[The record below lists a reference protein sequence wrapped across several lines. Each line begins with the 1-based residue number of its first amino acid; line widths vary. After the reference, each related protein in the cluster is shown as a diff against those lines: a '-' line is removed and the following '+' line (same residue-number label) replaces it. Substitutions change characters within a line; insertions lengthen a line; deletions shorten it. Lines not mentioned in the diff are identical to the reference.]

1 MNNSEVLEKL
11 RAYLKCRRRQVKGIY
26 EDCNN
31 KKCDNCDLC
40 YMQGTVGEHIEAI
53 EVATQALEKLQVYE
67 NLEEQGRL
75 LKLPCRLGD
84 TVYILNQKRIIPLE
98 ICEIYFD
105 SHGIEMAAKNREEL
119 GYRTINLSEDG
130 ISVEWYE
137 TEEEAKAAM
146 NKLKGKD
153 NKDIERD

>member
-1 MNNSEVLEKL
+1 MDRLTTVNGNNNIEFVINESRVRIKDTDTLAVAKKL
-11 RAYLKCRRRQVKGIY
+11 KEY
-26 EDCNN
+26 ED
-31 KKCDNCDLC
+31 
-40 YMQGTVGEHIEAI
+40 
-53 EVATQALEKLQVYE
+53 
-67 NLEEQGRL
+67 LEESGNL
-75 LKLPCRLGD
+75 LRSPCRLGD

-105 SHGIEMAAKNREEL
+105 SHGIEMAAKNRKEL

-130 ISVEWYE
+130 IGVEWYK

-146 NKLKGKD
+146 NKVKGKD

>member
-1 MNNSEVLEKL
+1 MKKITLYSKKGAEMERLTESNPSWIDDELWESACEPDCEEIDAVYRKL
-11 RAYLKCRRRQVKGIY
+11 KEY
-26 EDCNN
+26 EDSEES
-31 KKCDNCDLC
+31 
-40 YMQGTVGEHIEAI
+40 G
-53 EVATQALEKLQVYE
+53 
-67 NLEEQGRL
+67 NLLRS
-75 LKLPCRLGD
+75 PCRLGD

-130 ISVEWYE
+130 IGVEWYK

-146 NKLKGKD
+146 DKLKGKD
-153 NKDIERD
+153 NNDIERD

>member
-1 MNNSEVLEKL
+1 MDRLTKRGHKKLALLIGTSCSYGHMLYDCQLEEGNELLKSALDKL
-11 RAYLKCRRRQVKGIY
+11 AMY
-26 EDCNN
+26 ED
-31 KKCDNCDLC
+31 
-40 YMQGTVGEHIEAI
+40 
-53 EVATQALEKLQVYE
+53 
-67 NLEEQGRL
+67 LEEQGKL
-75 LKLPCRLGD
+75 LKLPCSVGD

-105 SHGIEMAAKNREEL
+105 SHEIEMAAKNREEL

-130 ISVEWYE
+130 IGVEWYK

-146 NKLKGKD
+146 DKLKGKD

>member
-1 MNNSEVLEKL
+1 MERLTGRDAYGDIVANEEMQIIASRGTTYDDLHNIINHLTEKL
-11 RAYLKCRRRQVKGIY
+11 CEY
-26 EDCNN
+26 ED
-31 KKCDNCDLC
+31 
-40 YMQGTVGEHIEAI
+40 
-53 EVATQALEKLQVYE
+53 
-67 NLEEQGRL
+67 LEEKGNL
-75 LKLPCRLGD
+75 LRLPCKVGD

-130 ISVEWYE
+130 IGVEWYK

-146 NKLKGKD
+146 DKLKGKD

>member
-1 MNNSEVLEKL
+1 MNREKIMERL
-11 RAYLKCRRRQVKGIY
+11 TTVNGNNNIELVINESRVRIKDTDTLAVAKKLKEY
-26 EDCNN
+26 ED
-31 KKCDNCDLC
+31 
-40 YMQGTVGEHIEAI
+40 
-53 EVATQALEKLQVYE
+53 
-67 NLEEQGRL
+67 LEESGNL
-75 LKLPCRLGD
+75 LRLPCRLGD

-130 ISVEWYE
+130 IGVEWYK

-146 NKLKGKD
+146 DKLKGKY

>member
-1 MNNSEVLEKL
+1 MDRLTTVNGNNNIELVINGSRVRIKDTDTLAVAKKL
-11 RAYLKCRRRQVKGIY
+11 KEY
-26 EDCNN
+26 ED
-31 KKCDNCDLC
+31 
-40 YMQGTVGEHIEAI
+40 
-53 EVATQALEKLQVYE
+53 
-67 NLEEQGRL
+67 LEESGNL
-75 LKLPCRLGD
+75 LRSPCRLGD

-98 ICEIYFD
+98 ICKIYFD

-119 GYRTINLSEDG
+119 GYRTINLTEDG
-130 ISVEWYE
+130 IGVEWYK

>member
-1 MNNSEVLEKL
+1 MDRLTKVMQCNDGNKLYDCSNEVIKNVKNFSSRLKLIFEKL
-11 RAYLKCRRRQVKGIY
+11 AMY
-26 EDCNN
+26 ED
-31 KKCDNCDLC
+31 
-40 YMQGTVGEHIEAI
+40 
-53 EVATQALEKLQVYE
+53 
-67 NLEEQGRL
+67 LEEQDRL

-130 ISVEWYE
+130 IGVEWYK

-146 NKLKGKD
+146 DKLKGKD

>member
-1 MNNSEVLEKL
+1 MLSLVVNGNNNIELVINESRVRIKDTDTLAVAKKL
-11 RAYLKCRRRQVKGIY
+11 KEY
-26 EDCNN
+26 ED
-31 KKCDNCDLC
+31 
-40 YMQGTVGEHIEAI
+40 
-53 EVATQALEKLQVYE
+53 
-67 NLEEQGRL
+67 LEESGNL
-75 LKLPCRLGD
+75 LRSPCRLGD

-130 ISVEWYE
+130 IGVEWYK

-146 NKLKGKD
+146 DKLKGKD

>member
-1 MNNSEVLEKL
+1 MDRLTTVNGNNNIELVINESRVKIKDTDTLAVAKKL
-11 RAYLKCRRRQVKGIY
+11 KEY
-26 EDCNN
+26 ED
-31 KKCDNCDLC
+31 
-40 YMQGTVGEHIEAI
+40 
-53 EVATQALEKLQVYE
+53 
-67 NLEEQGRL
+67 LEESGNL
-75 LKLPCRLGD
+75 LRSPCRLGD
-84 TVYILNQKRIIPLE
+84 TVYILNQKRIISLE

-130 ISVEWYE
+130 IGVEWYK